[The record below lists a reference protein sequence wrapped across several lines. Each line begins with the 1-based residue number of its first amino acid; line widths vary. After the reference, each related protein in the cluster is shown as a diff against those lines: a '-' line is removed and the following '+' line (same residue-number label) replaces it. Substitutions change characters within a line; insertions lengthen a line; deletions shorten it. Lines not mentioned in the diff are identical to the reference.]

1 VENMIRSG
9 VLDSL
14 GHQRRDLLW
23 ELGGLDY
30 REESLDVD
38 VPVMGTDL
46 ATLSEKERMGWE
58 YELLGM
64 APGDHAMRLYRDRL
78 RPLGVLTTADLG
90 EQDDGASV
98 QVAGMVVVRQR
109 PPTAK
114 GHVFITLEDETGLAN
129 LIIRPKVYERYRDTL
144 RNRPLILV
152 EGRMQKEGHA
162 ISVLVQNAT
171 PLSSSTARERLRSER
186 PRWR

>member
-1 VENMIRSG
+1 M
-9 VLDSL
+9 
-14 GHQRRDLLW
+14 LW

-38 VPVMGTDL
+38 VPVVGAKL
-46 ATLSEKERMGWE
+46 PTLSEKERMGWE

-64 APGDHAMRLYRDRL
+64 APGDHAMRLYRTRL
-78 RPLGVLTTADLG
+78 QPMGVLTAVKLAEQEDG
-90 EQDDGASV
+90 EMV
-98 QVAGMVVVRQR
+98 RVAGMVVVRQR

-152 EGRMQKEGHA
+152 EGRMQRENHA
-162 ISVLVQNAT
+162 ISILAKTAT
-171 PLSSSTARERLRSER
+171 PLASAGARDRLRSER